1 MDFSLHERR
10 RLAQIEQE
18 LSGDRRLVLMLGIL
32 ESKRRKSVLV
42 LRYLGV
48 RLRRP
53 GGRRSAPRGAR
64 YRVAMATLFAA
75 ALLVLVVPAALAMG
89 IVLGAAPLIALSV
102 ALLPL
107 PPLAFVLCRRWLHRL
122 RSRQP

>member
-18 LSGDRRLVLMLGIL
+18 LSEDRRLVAILGIL
-32 ESKRRKSVLV
+32 GSKRRKPMRL

-48 RLRRP
+48 RVRRP
-53 GGRRSAPRGAR
+53 GGRRSAPGTAR
-64 YRVAMATLFAA
+64 YRFAVVTLYVTG
-75 ALLVLVVPAALAMG
+75 LLVLAAPAGLAVA
-89 IVLGAAPLIALSV
+89 ILLSSPPLIALSIAIV
-102 ALLPL
+102 PL
-107 PPLAFVLCRRWLHRL
+107 PPLAFVLCRRWVRRL